1 MVDSLHQWKLWH
13 RRYAEVRS
21 PSHRRSILPNNATVT
36 AETLSKELQEV
47 KVKAAALS
55 QKLANPWLLW
65 DNARP
70 HKARDT
76 QAVLDR
82 LGIKTVT
89 HPPYSPDISPC
100 DYHIFRSMQNFLDGK
115 QLKNERDLED
125 VIEDWVES
133 RPAGFWEDGVASLP
147 DRWRKVVGM
156 HGDYIMDQ

>member
-1 MVDSLHQWKLWH
+1 MFSCHGVVH
-13 RRYAEVRS
+13 Y
-21 PSHRRSILPNNATVT
+21 SILPNNATVT
-36 AETLSKELQEV
+36 AETLSKELQKA

-65 DNARP
+65 NSARP

-89 HPPYSPDISPC
+89 YPPYSQNISPC

-115 QLKNERDLED
+115 QLKNERDPKD
-125 VIEDWVES
+125 VTEEWAEP
-133 RPAGFWEDGVASLP
+133 RPASFWKDGAASLP
-147 DRWRKVVGM
+147 DRRRKVVGM